1 MNAPVAALLLI
12 CLLAVPARCLGQE
25 STDSTD
31 ANLSQEEWRQRV
43 NEARRRSD
51 DFVANARNR
60 KGEPFSDS
68 DRKKEAI
75 ERAVQVKAR
84 PVREA
89 VVIGVHLGENHR
101 VTQLS
106 ARLRDGAFAVFH
118 RSRDI
123 IRLPNGYEMAISVVV
138 FQIG

>member
-1 MNAPVAALLLI
+1 LRLMQHIEDLV
-12 CLLAVPARCLGQE
+12 RLGIPEPSAQSLN
-25 STDSTD
+25 STT
-31 ANLSQEEWRQRV
+31 
-43 NEARRRSD
+43 
-51 DFVANARNR
+51 
-60 KGEPFSDS
+60 K
-68 DRKKEAI
+68 AI